1 MRELR
6 RLEIVRRGRTVRF
19 TLEAD
24 GFLYKMVRSLV
35 GALLGVGQGKL
46 TPENIAAMLKSGQR
60 TAAVQ
65 TAPPQG
71 LFLVKVFY

>member
-1 MRELR
+1 
-6 RLEIVRRGRTVRF
+6 
-19 TLEAD
+19 
-24 GFLYKMVRSLV
+24 MVRSLV